1 MKASLKYLLLIIF
14 GFITTF
20 YSCSPNEDP
29 DFFTPSDGFVDSN
42 VKFSYLD
49 TMSFKMST
57 FKMDSLATDLDNKLL
72 VGQYIDP
79 FLGKTTSHAF
89 VNFTPVQYSLPD
101 DAIFDSIV
109 LNLKYSDY
117 SYGDTLISKKIKVF
131 ELDENLNYLN
141 GQGNFYNVSDFD
153 INNILG
159 ERFYTPKASKDSIKI
174 TLNNSFG
181 QNLFYKIKNGII
193 SDVEELKNHYKGI
206 KISPD
211 ESENGSIISFDVR
224 LCYIRF
230 YYHLDGYEDEV
241 KYYDFRYFDFETNR
255 NYFSQ
260 IYSDRTGTILPVNFS
275 NQEDE
280 VQSDLTNNL
289 TYIQSGVGLV
299 TKIYLPNFKERYDN
313 LNFEG
318 FLYKSELEIP
328 INKNLYSDKTKI
340 PDSLRVFLI
349 DRNNQVINTLKDKQ
363 GKDVIARVN
372 YENSEFNEINLNVPI
387 NRFIELTLNN
397 NAIYKDY
404 GVILIPFNYGS
415 KVDRII
421 INGNQNPIRK
431 SKLILTHLR
440 YD

>member
-1 MKASLKYLLLIIF
+1 MKTLLKYFLFFIF
-14 GFITTF
+14 GLIATF
-20 YSCSPNEDP
+20 YSCSPNEDS

-79 FLGKTTSHAF
+79 ILGKTTSHAF
-89 VNFTPVQYSLPD
+89 VKFTPSQYYLSD
-101 DAIFDSIV
+101 DAIFDSII
-109 LNLKYSDY
+109 LNLKYSNY
-117 SYGDTLISKKIKVF
+117 SYGDTLISKKIKVS

-153 INNILG
+153 ADNVIG

-174 TLNNSFG
+174 TLNSSFG
-181 QNLFYKIKNGII
+181 QNLFYKIKNGVI
-193 SDVEELKNHYKGI
+193 SDVDELKNHYKGM

-224 LCYIRF
+224 LCYLRF
-230 YYHLDGYEDEV
+230 YYHLDGYKDDI

-280 VQSDLTNNL
+280 VQSNLTNNL
-289 TYIQSGVGLV
+289 TFIQSGVGLV

-318 FLYKSELEIP
+318 LLYKSELEIP

-340 PDSLRVFLI
+340 PDSLRVFII
-349 DRNNQVINTLKDKQ
+349 DRNNQVINTLKDNN
-363 GKDVIARVN
+363 GNDAVARVN
-372 YENSEFNEINLNVPI
+372 YEDSEFNEITLKVPI
-387 NRFIELTLNN
+387 NRFIELTLNSN
-397 NAIYKDY
+397 HVYKDY
-404 GVILIPFNYGS
+404 GLILIPFNYGS
-415 KVDRII
+415 KVDRMIL
-421 INGNQNPIRK
+421 NGNQSNSRK